1 MVDIKKIVNAIIIFL
16 FSIGLNFNIL
26 YKYISFGIIFLL
38 FISNCF
44 TMINAQPQQSGS
56 LGAISSICN
65 TIQNNGFLAGIIGLD
80 KASAICNNLNSLNSQ
95 QALSS
100 LCSIISNTGIL
111 DIKSICNQQ
120 QQQQQ
125 LKPQN
130 QGLNQTQSLQDKNGT
145 IDTIQNN
152 KSTTNS
158 LIDKAKGVISSLLG

>member
-1 MVDIKKIVNAIIIFL
+1 
-16 FSIGLNFNIL
+16 
-26 YKYISFGIIFLL
+26 
-38 FISNCF
+38 
-44 TMINAQPQQSGS
+44 MIHAQPQQSGS

-158 LIDKAKGVISSLLG
+158 LIDKAKGVISSFLG

>member
-16 FSIGLNFNIL
+16 FSMGLNFNIL

-44 TMINAQPQQSGS
+44 TIIHAQPQQSGS
-56 LGAISSICN
+56 LGAVSSICN
-65 TIQNNGFLAGIIGLD
+65 MISNNGFLAGIIGLD
-80 KASAICNNLNSLNSQ
+80 KAASICNNLNSLNSQ

-111 DIKSICNQQ
+111 NLKSICNQQ

-125 LKPQN
+125 LKQQN
-130 QGLNQTQSLQDKNGT
+130 QGLNQTQSLQSKNGT
-145 IDTIQNN
+145 QDTIQNN
-152 KSTTNS
+152 KSTSNS
-158 LIDKAKGVISSLLG
+158 LIDKAKGVISSLLS

>member
-1 MVDIKKIVNAIIIFL
+1 
-16 FSIGLNFNIL
+16 
-26 YKYISFGIIFLL
+26 
-38 FISNCF
+38 
-44 TMINAQPQQSGS
+44 MIHAQPQQSGS

-125 LKPQN
+125 QQQLKQQN
-130 QGLNQTQSLQDKNGT
+130 PGLNQTQSLQAKNGT